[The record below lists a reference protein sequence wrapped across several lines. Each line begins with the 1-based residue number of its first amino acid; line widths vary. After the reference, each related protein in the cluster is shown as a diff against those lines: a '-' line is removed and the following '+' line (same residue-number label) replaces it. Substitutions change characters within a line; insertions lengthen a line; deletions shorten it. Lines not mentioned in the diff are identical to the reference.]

1 MLVIGLTGGIGSGKS
16 AVSQRFENLG
26 ITVVDADIIAREVV
40 GLGSKALSTIAA
52 HFGDGILLPDG
63 ALNRP
68 LLRQK
73 IFSDSEQK
81 QWLEQLLHPLIGEET
96 LRQLSVATGPY
107 VIYTSPL
114 LLESG
119 QEALCEEVVVVDIS
133 EDLQLSRTMGRDSNE
148 KEQVQRI
155 IASQIDRPS
164 RLAKANHII
173 DNSGDISALDKQ
185 VQSLHQIFLSR
196 AKQSK

>member
-16 AVSQRFENLG
+16 AASQCFEDLG
-26 ITVVDADIIAREVV
+26 ITVVDADVIAREVV
-40 GLGSKALSTIAA
+40 ALGSEALGTIAA
-52 HFGDGILLPDG
+52 HFGGDILQADGT
-63 ALNRP
+63 LNRP
-68 LLRQK
+68 MLRQK
-73 IFSDSEQK
+73 IFSDPAQK

-96 LRQLSVATGPY
+96 MRQLSVATGPY

-119 QEALCEEVVVVDIS
+119 QEAFCAELVVVDIS
-133 EDLQLSRTMGRDSNE
+133 EDLQLSRTMQRDSND

-164 RLAKANHII
+164 RLAKADHII
-173 DNSGDISALDKQ
+173 DNSGDISALDDQ
-185 VQSLHQIFLSR
+185 VRSFHRKFLLRTEQSQ
-196 AKQSK
+196 

>member
-16 AVSQRFENLG
+16 AASQCFEDLG

-40 GLGSKALSTIAA
+40 ALGSEALGTIAT
-52 HFGDGILLPDG
+52 HFGGDILQADGT
-63 ALNRP
+63 LNRP
-68 LLRQK
+68 MLRQK
-73 IFSDSEQK
+73 IFSDPAQK

-96 LRQLSVATGPY
+96 MRQLSVATGPY

-119 QEALCEEVVVVDIS
+119 QEAFCAELVVVDIS
-133 EDLQLSRTMGRDSNE
+133 EDLQLSRTMQRDSND

-164 RLAKANHII
+164 RLAKADHII
-173 DNSGDISALDKQ
+173 DNSGDISALDDQ
-185 VQSLHQIFLSR
+185 VRSFHRKFLLRTEQSQ
-196 AKQSK
+196 